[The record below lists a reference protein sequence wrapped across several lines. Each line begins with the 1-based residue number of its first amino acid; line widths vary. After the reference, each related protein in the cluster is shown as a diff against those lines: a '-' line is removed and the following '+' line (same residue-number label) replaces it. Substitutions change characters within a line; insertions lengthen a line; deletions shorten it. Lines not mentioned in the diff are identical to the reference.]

1 MNPVRELK
9 KLAAKIEEETRTY
22 EISGKPHQLNGLEG
36 FLGTIAHLGD
46 VGASRT
52 LKIRVDGDGDV
63 RLKVTRFG
71 EAVEPHSKTD
81 LEKDEALNIGL
92 D

>member
-1 MNPVRELK
+1 MRLITQIK
-9 KLAAKIEEETRTY
+9 KLAAEVEEETRTY
-22 EISGKPHQLNGLEG
+22 DIIGKPHQLDELEG
-36 FLGTIAHLGD
+36 FLGTIAYLGD

-52 LKIRVDGDGDV
+52 LKIRIDGDGAV
-63 RLKVTRFG
+63 RLKVRSNG
-71 EAVEPHSKTD
+71 EALKPHKKTD